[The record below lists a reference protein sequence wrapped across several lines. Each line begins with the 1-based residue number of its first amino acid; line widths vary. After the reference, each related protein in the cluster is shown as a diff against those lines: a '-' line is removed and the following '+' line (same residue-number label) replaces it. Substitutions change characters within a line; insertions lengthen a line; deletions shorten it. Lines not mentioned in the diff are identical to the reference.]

1 MRRKPNVDRTLGLSE
16 DDARELGDD
25 AAVRLR
31 TFRLLLVLAN
41 ELRSLMDR
49 WLADDGLT
57 TQQAALLTVIKA
69 LGAPSFSEAAA
80 VLASSHQNVKQ
91 IAAALERKGFVRIV
105 PDDVDGRVRRL
116 TTTRKNDRFW
126 ASRNPHDH
134 ASVLELFADLS
145 PAEAKELFRL
155 LATVRDAV
163 ADRRQA

>member
-1 MRRKPNVDRTLGLSE
+1 MPGKSDVDRTLGLSA
-16 DDARELGDD
+16 DAERALGAD

-31 TFRLLLVLAN
+31 TFRLLIVLAN
-41 ELRSLMDR
+41 ELRSLMDG
-49 WLADDGLT
+49 WLAEDGLT

-69 LGAPSFSEAAA
+69 LGSPSFSEAAA
-80 VLASSHQNVKQ
+80 SLATSHQNVKQ

-105 PDDVDGRVRRL
+105 PDEADGRVRRL

-126 ASRNPHDH
+126 ASRNPDNH

-163 ADRRQA
+163 AERR